1 MMNRPDR
8 PDFDL
13 PDPDLPGQWQD
24 LLAGHAL
31 GDLSADEKTE
41 LDRLLTEQP
50 ALRAELLAYEQ
61 TLDTLPTALPLQPPP
76 LDLEAAVLDAVTQPP
91 PRAMAPRPVWL
102 TGWVLGA
109 IAALALL
116 ALGVDNWR
124 LRQALADRQ
133 RALTV
138 AQTTIQQLQQDLEQ
152 ADTVLATLQQPTREV
167 YALNGT
173 GSLGDTTGSLIV
185 VPGHSEVALVANNL
199 PTLPDEQIY
208 RLWAISDSQSEPLF
222 CGQFNANE
230 AGAVQWSVP
239 DAVCVANPVKMLI
252 TIDPLD
258 APPFPNGELVMQS
271 SASS

>member
-1 MMNRPDR
+1 MINRPDR
-8 PDFDL
+8 SDSNLPDSDL
-13 PDPDLPGQWQD
+13 PEQWQD

-50 ALRAELLAYEQ
+50 VLWAELLAYEK

-76 LDLEAAVLDAVTQPP
+76 PGLEATVLEAVATQPSP
-91 PRAMAPRPVWL
+91 QSIAPWSVSL
-102 TGWVLGA
+102 TRWGLGA

-124 LRQALADRQ
+124 LRQALVDRQ
-133 RALTV
+133 QALTV
-138 AQTTIQQLQQDLEQ
+138 AQNTIQQLQQDLEQ
-152 ADTVLATLQQPTREV
+152 ADTVLATLRQPTRQV
-167 YALNGT
+167 YALEGT
-173 GSLGDTTGSLIV
+173 GSLVETSGSLIV

-199 PTLPDEQIY
+199 PALPDEQTY
-208 RLWAISDSQSEPLF
+208 RLWAIADSQSEPLF

-239 DAVCVANPVKMLI
+239 DSVCVASPAKMLI

-258 APPFPNGELVMQS
+258 APPLPNGELVLKS
-271 SASS
+271 SAS

>member
-8 PDFDL
+8 LDSDL
-13 PDPDLPGQWQD
+13 PEQWQD

-50 ALRAELLAYEQ
+50 ALQAELLAYEK

-76 LDLEAAVLDAVTQPP
+76 QGLEAAVLGTVTQTSPQS
-91 PRAMAPRPVWL
+91 MAPRSVSL
-102 TGWVLGA
+102 AGWALGA
-109 IAALALL
+109 IAAFALL

-124 LRQALADRQ
+124 LRQTLADRQ

-152 ADTVLATLQQPTREV
+152 ADTVMATLRQPTREV
-167 YALNGT
+167 YALDGT
-173 GSLGDTTGSLIV
+173 GSLGDTTGSLII

-208 RLWAISDSQSEPLF
+208 RLWAITDSQSEPLF

-239 DAVCVANPVKMLI
+239 DAVCVANPLKMLI

-258 APPFPNGELVMQS
+258 APPLPNGELVMQS